1 MPAKKDPAA
10 ESRILQVSL
19 EGLNLSE
26 AQVARIEDT
35 MRTAVLGELA
45 RLDLA
50 GGITL
55 RPIGKGTIR
64 DGILINGIIIN
75 DLRHALGRLNIK
87 DIPTRR

>member
-55 RPIGKGTIR
+55 RPIGKSPTPS
-64 DGILINGIIIN
+64 
-75 DLRHALGRLNIK
+75 GRW
-87 DIPTRR
+87 